1 MAAMPYWVLHS
12 CRELWIRDLIVEL
25 ANSELLA
32 SIRLH
37 ELCLNEIL
45 DVLEQ
50 IHVFCEIGKTYIL

>member
-1 MAAMPYWVLHS
+1 M
-12 CRELWIRDLIVEL
+12 EL